1 MSRTVSVLALAAL
14 TLLAGCGGEK
24 RPPVASGEWRPLA
37 AGLWD
42 IDPARVTVPP
52 VPGE

>member
-1 MSRTVSVLALAAL
+1 MLNSACLLVIATL
-14 TLLAGCGGEK
+14 LLAGCGGEK
-24 RPPVASGEWRPLA
+24 DVPVAHGPWQPLA

-52 VPGE
+52 LPGE